1 MLNVLGK
8 SATTEANLA
17 IDFRDLAFLLPDKEE
32 TTYMAGNEKED
43 FVISIEGIGN
53 AGKTTQIRLLT
64 ESLWNDYNIAAHK
77 IINRKLLEDALKP
90 LSNGPKEKFW
100 VAYFPQVEIGV
111 DLLAHTALYGQRFVE
126 IRRELPPIPYI
137 IVVERY
143 LYSGL
148 MHAATRAVLKEMAKF
163 FKSGSFAPEFL
174 AELVRKEAIEKKI
187 EFIDLVEQYANIAGK
202 NAAPEVNRLYEVFLD
217 MEKIMKWPDLVFV
230 MDLPVRQVRFR
241 ELKRENR
248 AYTDGDVIY
257 WTIATRMYRL
267 AAEREPDRVHL
278 IDGSREPEDI
288 RKEIAKIVKKKCKLR
303 NFRKR

>member
-1 MLNVLGK
+1 MAKNV
-8 SATTEANLA
+8 
-17 IDFRDLAFLLPDKEE
+17 
-32 TTYMAGNEKED
+32 KED

-64 ESLWNDYNIAAHK
+64 ESLWNNYNIAAHK

-111 DLLAHTALYGQRFVE
+111 DLLVHTALYDQRFVE
-126 IRRELPPIPYI
+126 IRKELPPIPYV

-148 MHAATRAVLKEMAKF
+148 MHATTRAVLREMAGF

-174 AELVRKEAIEKKI
+174 AEVLKKEALEKNI
-187 EFIDLVEQYANIAGK
+187 AFMDIVEQYTSLAIK
-202 NAAPEVNRLYEVFLD
+202 NTKGEVNRLYEVFLD
-217 MEKIMKWPDLVFV
+217 MEKIIKWPNLVFV
-230 MDLPVRQVRFR
+230 MDVPVEKVRYR

-257 WTIATRMYRL
+257 WTIAMRMYRL
-267 AAEREPDRVHL
+267 AAEREPSRIFL
-278 IDGSREPEDI
+278 IDGTQEQDKI
-288 RKEIAKIVKKKCKLR
+288 AKEISKIVKKKCKLR
-303 NFRKR
+303 DYRKH